1 MKTKLNSS
9 FVIPQLS
16 FALLAALALC
26 LTAIPAR
33 AQSNYWGYALS
44 FNGASYVSV
53 AYYSYQLDMTNNYT
67 LECWFKTAV
76 YSQWGGLVDKYQSNG
91 IEGYFIRY
99 RDGNLDFDQLTTS
112 GLNLQPGIWH
122 FVAGVNSNGTR
133 HLYLDGVEQT
143 IAGTAI
149 TPFIHSGPLCVG
161 VDYTSRYFHGQID
174 EVRIWNV
181 ARGKAQVQADMFQQ
195 LTGNEPGLVTCYH
208 FDEGSGDIAHDA
220 VTNHNGG
227 ILVNGPAWVVS
238 TAPFPFTYTTNN
250 GTITITGYTGAGGD
264 VAIPGTIN
272 GPPVTSIGGDAFA
285 NSSVTNVTIPDSVI
299 SIGTNA
305 FYDCYGLTSVTI
317 GTNVSSI
324 GNYAFYDCC
333 GLRSVTIPDSVNSIG
348 VEAFI
353 YCFSMTNVTIGSS
366 VTSIGEQAFWSCNS
380 LTGVTI
386 GTNVSS
392 IGDWAFAYCGL
403 TRVSIPDS
411 VTSIGD
417 GAFGACISLTNI
429 AASAS
434 NPAYSSMNGVL
445 FDKAQAA
452 LLQFPGGLGGS
463 YTIPNSVASIGDWA
477 FADCGLTCVSIP
489 DSVTSIGANAFYVC
503 SGLTSVTI
511 GTNVSSIGNHAFYDC
526 CGLRSVTIPD
536 SVTSI
541 GDSAFY
547 DCSGLTSVTIGTN
560 VSSIGDG
567 AFAFCGLTGV
577 YFRGNAPGDGSDTS
591 VFYGDGS
598 ATLYYVP
605 GTTGWVTPFDGCAA
619 VLWNAQAQTGDGNF
633 GVRTNQFGFT
643 ITGTTNIPVVVD
655 ACTNLACPAWTPL
668 QTCCVT
674 NGSLY
679 FCDPQWTNYP
689 AHFYRVRWP

>member
-1 MKTKLNSS
+1 
-9 FVIPQLS
+9 
-16 FALLAALALC
+16 
-26 LTAIPAR
+26 
-33 AQSNYWGYALS
+33 
-44 FNGASYVSV
+44 
-53 AYYSYQLDMTNNYT
+53 MTNNYT

-112 GLNLQPGIWH
+112 GLNLQPAIWH

-238 TAPFPFTYTTNN
+238 TAPVPFTYTTNN

-272 GPPVTSIGGDAFA
+272 GLPVTSIGGDAFA
-285 NSSVTNVTIPDSVI
+285 WSSVTNVTIPDSVTSI
-299 SIGTNA
+299 GGDAFAWSSVTNVTIPDSVTSIGTNA
-305 FYDCYGLTSVTI
+305 FYVCSGLTS
-317 GTNVSSI
+317 
-324 GNYAFYDCC
+324 
-333 GLRSVTIPDSVNSIG
+333 
-348 VEAFI
+348 
-353 YCFSMTNVTIGSS
+353 
-366 VTSIGEQAFWSCNS
+366 
-380 LTGVTI
+380 VTI

-392 IGDWAFAYCGL
+392 IGDWAFAFCGL
-403 TRVSIPDS
+403 TCVSIPDS
-411 VTSIGD
+411 VTSIGANVFYHCS
-417 GAFGACISLTNI
+417 GLT
-429 AASAS
+429 S
-434 NPAYSSMNGVL
+434 V
-445 FDKAQAA
+445 
-452 LLQFPGGLGGS
+452 
-463 YTIPNSVASIGDWA
+463 TIGTNVSSIGDWT
-477 FADCGLTCVSIP
+477 FAYCGLTCVSIP

-511 GTNVSSIGNHAFYDC
+511 GTNVSSIGDWAFAF
-526 CGLRSVTIPD
+526 CGLTCVSIPDSVTSIGNWAFGVCSDLASVTIPD

-541 GDSAFY
+541 GASAFY

-560 VSSIGDG
+560 VSSIGDWAFAYCGLTRVSIPDSVTSIADSVFADCSSLAIVTIPDSVTSIGASAFYHCSGLTSVTIGNSVTNIGNG
-567 AFAFCGLTGV
+567 AFTGCINLTGV

-643 ITGTTNIPVVVD
+643 ITGTTNIPIVVD